1 MKKKLLIIGSSK
13 IVEEHIKSALKAGFK
28 LYSLN
33 SSRLKSKNEY
43 RINKKYKFEKKFD
56 NWKIA
61 LNSAFKNKSI
71 SLLLAPKFSLTSRIL
86 KYALRGNN
94 FILVEK
100 PVSTKI
106 SELKKLSKFN
116 KRIYVMYN
124 RIFYEN
130 IQFLKKN
137 LSKISSVVVKF
148 TDKSKK
154 NALVNS
160 IHIFS
165 IIYYLFGNIKIQYSQ
180 KKRNSINMVL
190 TTKEGFSIFV
200 IYNNNFPETFSIDIR
215 TNKTRYLLKPIE
227 KLQII
232 KKLNFKYKN
241 RNKKMLIPS
250 EKVEKTLD
258 LYRSN
263 SFKPGFYEQMKYID
277 NQLKKGNKFG
287 NFNFAIRVM
296 EIAKHLVR

>member
-1 MKKKLLIIGSSK
+1 
-13 IVEEHIKSALKAGFK
+13 
-28 LYSLN
+28 
-33 SSRLKSKNEY
+33 
-43 RINKKYKFEKKFD
+43 
-56 NWKIA
+56 
-61 LNSAFKNKSI
+61 
-71 SLLLAPKFSLTSRIL
+71 
-86 KYALRGNN
+86 
-94 FILVEK
+94 
-100 PVSTKI
+100 
-106 SELKKLSKFN
+106 
-116 KRIYVMYN
+116 
-124 RIFYEN
+124 
-130 IQFLKKN
+130 
-137 LSKISSVVVKF
+137 
-148 TDKSKK
+148 
-154 NALVNS
+154 
-160 IHIFS
+160 
-165 IIYYLFGNIKIQYSQ
+165 
-180 KKRNSINMVL
+180 MVL

-215 TNKTRYLLKPIE
+215 TNKTRYLLKPLE

-287 NFNFAIRVM
+287 NFSFAIRVM